1 MKVSFRSIRF
11 RASLWLILG
20 CVFLLF
26 MGGKWNIPLATWTG
40 TVFFLRYYRQQRSI
54 AAILLS
60 IPPIFVA
67 AHVFFMGL
75 AEQVELQFK
84 IMIALCFTIYMIIPC
99 IVDQQ
104 LTRRITNPFLA
115 TMVYPSALITIQF
128 LLSFNDQLGTILS
141 WTGSFFPQKP
151 LLQMVSITGIWG
163 PSFLVGWLAS
173 ILNLL
178 WEQKFNL
185 RNAKIPLISFSAIL
199 LAVVLWGS
207 IRIQFFKPAPG
218 TVKIGSVVVGFSEDN
233 LFYTYDDSPD
243 SIKAAEFEEY
253 RALSHSI
260 QDSLF
265 AASARLMP
273 SGIKILSWASGNAVV
288 FAGDE
293 SRLVQRMQE
302 FARIHRVYFFPG
314 LLVLGNH
321 NHPDDNH
328 VLAILPDGSIAYDH
342 YKGRNPGRGF
352 YEGNT
357 IETIVT
363 PYGKIA
369 SPICFEMEFHRF
381 IRQAG
386 KKGVDILIVPGDE
399 PARGAAD
406 MHTEYSMLRAVENG
420 FSMLRT
426 TLEGLT
432 MGADYQ
438 GRVLSQLS
446 FYQTLKERTIIT
458 EMPVK
463 GVRTFYAMTG
473 DWFAWTCLILLVGL
487 SGIAFISAQV
497 NDSLN
502 Q

>member
-1 MKVSFRSIRF
+1 
-11 RASLWLILG
+11 
-20 CVFLLF
+20 

-40 TVFFLRYYRQQRSI
+40 TVFFLRYYRQQQGV

-60 IPPIFVA
+60 ILPIFLA

-84 IMIALCFTIYMIIPC
+84 VFIALCFTLYMIIPC
-99 IVDQQ
+99 LIDQQ
-104 LTRRITNPFLA
+104 LARRITNPLIA
-115 TMVYPSALITIQF
+115 TLVYPSALISVQF
-128 LLSFNDQLGTILS
+128 FLSFSDQLGTILS

-151 LLQMVSITGIWG
+151 LLQMISVTGIWG

-173 ILNLL
+173 TVNQL
-178 WEQKFNL
+178 WELQFDFRKA
-185 RNAKIPLISFSAIL
+185 RTPLFAFSTIVFV
-199 LAVVLWGS
+199 VVLLGN

-218 TVKIGSVVVGFSEDN
+218 TVKVGSVVVGFQEDN
-233 LFYTYDDSPD
+233 LFYTFDDAPESFK
-243 SIKAAEFEEY
+243 IAEKATF
-253 RALSHSI
+253 RALSLQV

-265 AASARLMP
+265 AASVRLMP

-288 FAGDE
+288 FAEDE
-293 SRLVQRMQE
+293 AKLVTRMQE
-302 FARIHRVYFFPG
+302 FARLHRVYFFPG
-314 LLVLGNH
+314 LQVLGNH
-321 NHPDDNH
+321 FHPDDNH
-328 VLAILPDGSIAYDH
+328 VLAILPDGTIAYDH

-352 YEGNT
+352 YEGKT
-357 IETIVT
+357 IETIET

-386 KKGVDILIVPGDE
+386 KEGVDIMIVPGDE

-438 GRVLSQLS
+438 GRVLSQMS
-446 FYQTLKERTIIT
+446 FYNTLHERTLIT

-463 GVRTFYAMTG
+463 GIRTFYAMTG
-473 DWFAWTCLILLVGL
+473 DWFAWGCVILLGVMVVM
-487 SGIAFISAQV
+487 AFVCAKV

>member
-1 MKVSFRSIRF
+1 MQTNSRSNWLRD
-11 RASLWLILG
+11 SLWLLTG

-40 TVFFLRYYRQQRSI
+40 TVFFLRYFRQQRGME
-54 AAILLS
+54 AILLS
-60 IPPIFVA
+60 ILPIFLA
-67 AHVFFMGL
+67 AYVFFMGL

-84 IMIALCFTIYMIIPC
+84 VFIALCFTLYMIIPC
-99 IVDQQ
+99 LIDQQ
-104 LTRRITNPFLA
+104 LVRRITNPLLA
-115 TMVYPSALITIQF
+115 TLVYPSALITVQF
-128 LLSFNDQLGTILS
+128 FLSFSDQVGTILS
-141 WTGSFFPQKP
+141 WTGSFFAQKS
-151 LLQMVSITGIWG
+151 LLQLISITGIWG

-173 ILNLL
+173 IVNLL
-178 WEQKFNL
+178 WEQFDFWK
-185 RNAKIPLISFSAIL
+185 AKTPLVVFSTIL

-207 IRIQFFKPAPG
+207 IRLQFFKPAAG
-218 TVKIGSVVVGFSEDN
+218 TVKVGSVVVGFPEDN
-233 LFYTYDDSPD
+233 LFYTYDDAPD
-243 SIKAAEFEEY
+243 SIKTAEYEKY
-253 RALSHSI
+253 RALSFRV

-265 AASARLMP
+265 AISKRLMP

-288 FAGDE
+288 FTEDE
-293 SRLVQRMQE
+293 PRLIQRMQQ
-302 FARIHRVYFFPG
+302 FARTHRVYFFPG

-321 NHPDDNH
+321 MHPDDNH
-328 VLAILPDGSIAYDH
+328 VLAILPDGTIAYDH

-357 IETIVT
+357 IETIET

-386 KKGVDILIVPGDE
+386 KEGVDIMIVPGDE

-438 GRVLSQLS
+438 GRVLSQMS
-446 FYQTLKERTIIT
+446 FYQTLHERTLIT

-473 DWFAWTCLILLVGL
+473 DWFAWGCVFLLIILAALGFV
-487 SGIAFISAQV
+487 SANV
-497 NDSLN
+497 NRSLN